1 MAYADHPDEVAEEVY
16 AGLSFMAQHNVPT
29 NPNNIAVWYAYA
41 SGKFPDVRRT
51 IDELI
56 AQNRPFTE
64 ELCAEIHERYFGMAR
79 ESRLVE
85 DASARIVNEL
95 HRAKEYVSTA
105 SENTSRIE
113 ERLKRFADQ
122 LEVDDDD
129 AGIRSM
135 VEKLI
140 EETKSI
146 GKETSALSGSLESVV
161 DEVKSAV
168 EHVMEEG
175 HSLTDEAGQLASA
188 LDSTVIEIREIER
201 SFKETREESL
211 TDALTGVRNSK
222 FFDLALQNAIA
233 EANESEA
240 TVSLCVIDLDH
251 FSQFN
256 QAYGS
261 GVGDQVLRL
270 VAKTVVES
278 VKGQD
283 VVGRIGGEEFAV
295 LLAETPSQGAGR
307 AADNIRDAFGRKTLT
322 NRKTGEQYGSITLS
336 MGIAEYRPDEAASQL
351 MRRATDAL
359 VEAKEEGR
367 DRVVVID

>member
-1 MAYADHPDEVAEEVY
+1 MAYADDPDEVAEEVY

-56 AQNRPFTE
+56 ARNEPFTE

-122 LEVDDDD
+122 LEVDDD

-146 GKETSALSGSLESVV
+146 GKETSALSSSLEGVV

-175 HSLTDEAGQLASA
+175 HSLTDAAGQLASA

-233 EANESEA
+233 EANETEA

-270 VAKTVVES
+270 VAKTVTEC

-295 LLAETPSQGAGR
+295 LLPQTPKRGAGR
-307 AADNIRDAFGRKTLT
+307 AADNIRAAFGRKTLT

-336 MGIAEYRPDEAASQL
+336 VGIAEYRPDEAASQL